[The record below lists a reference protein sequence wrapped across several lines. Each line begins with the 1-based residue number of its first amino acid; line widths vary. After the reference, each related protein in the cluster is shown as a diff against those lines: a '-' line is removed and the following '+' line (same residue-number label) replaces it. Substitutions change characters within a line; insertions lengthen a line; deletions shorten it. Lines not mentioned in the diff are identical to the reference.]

1 MATITK
7 RGGAWL
13 CQVRRKGFPHRAK
26 AFSSRTEA
34 AAWGRSIE
42 ADMDRGSHVSDRQ
55 AEETTLADLLERYM
69 EEISPKKRSGNSD
82 KSRVA
87 AVKKRLGAYKLTA
100 LTPQLLAEYRDEKL
114 RTLNPQTV
122 IHHLALINRTLTLA
136 TREWG
141 IVLPGGVPKV
151 VKPKLPPGRDRRV
164 QQGELDAIIAATES
178 AVLADLVPFAVETG
192 MRRGEVLALDWE
204 YIDFHRRTAYIPK
217 TKTDTPRTVPLS
229 SRALAILQKRQEVGE
244 GAPFAMSEDAVTT
257 AFMRAVRRA
266 RAVYEAACVAEGKP
280 PSGRWLVGIRLH
292 DLRHEATSR
301 FFERGLSVMEVTTIT
316 GHKTMEMLKRY
327 THLRAQDVALKLG

>member
-1 MATITK
+1 MATFTK
-7 RGGAWL
+7 RDGAWRA
-13 CQVRRKGFPHRAK
+13 QVRKKGHPLLSKTFTTK
-26 AFSSRTEA
+26 A
-34 AAWGRSIE
+34 AAERWARSLEAGIE
-42 ADMDRGSHVSDRQ
+42 QGVHLPNRQ
-55 AEETTLADLLERYM
+55 AEGTTLADLLDRYLT
-69 EEISPKKRSGNSD
+69 EVSPTKRSGNSD
-82 KSRVA
+82 TSRVA
-87 AVKKRLGAYKLTA
+87 AIKKRLGAYKLTA

-122 IHHLALINRTLTLA
+122 IHHLALINRALTLA

-164 QQGELDAIIAATES
+164 QQGELDALIAATES
-178 AVLADLVPFAVETG
+178 PVLAELIPFAVETG
-192 MRRGEVLALDWE
+192 MRRGEMLALDWE
-204 YIDFHRRTAYIPK
+204 YIDFQRRTAYLPK

-229 SRALAILQKRQEVGE
+229 TKALAILQQRQEAGE
-244 GAPFAMSEDAVTT
+244 GAPFAMQGDAATT

-266 RAVYEAACVAEGKP
+266 RRVYEAACMAEGKS
-280 PSGRWLVGIRLH
+280 PSARWLVGIRLH

-301 FFERGLSVMEVTTIT
+301 FFEKGLSVMEVTTIT

-327 THLRAQDVALKLG
+327 THLRASDVALKLG

>member
-1 MATITK
+1 MATISK
-7 RGGAWL
+7 HRGKWK
-13 CQVRRKGFPHRAK
+13 CQVRKQGYPTRSKSFLSMTDAEK
-26 AFSSRTEA
+26 
-34 AAWGRSIE
+34 WGRSVE
-42 ADMDRGSHVSDRQ
+42 AEMDRGVHVPDKE
-55 AEETTLADLLERYM
+55 ADGTTLADLLGRYLL
-69 EEISPKKRSGNSD
+69 EISPAKRSGNSD

-87 AVKKRLGAYKLTA
+87 AVTKRLGAYKLTA
-100 LTPQLLAEYRDEKL
+100 LTPKLLAEYRDEKL

-141 IVLPGGVPKV
+141 FVLPGGVPKV

-164 QQGELDAIIAATES
+164 QQGELEAIIAATES
-178 AVLADLVPFAVETG
+178 PVLADLIPFAVETG
-192 MRRGEVLALDWE
+192 MRRGEMLALDWE
-204 YIDFHRRTAYIPK
+204 YIDFQRRTAYLPK

-229 SRALAILQKRQEVGE
+229 TKALAILQKRQEAGE
-244 GAPFAMSEDAVTT
+244 GVPFAMQEDAATT

-266 RAVYEAACVAEGKP
+266 RAVYEAACLAEGKP
-280 PSGRWLVGIRLH
+280 PLPRWLVGIRLH

-301 FFERGLSVMEVTTIT
+301 FFEKGLSVMEVMTIT

-327 THLRAQDVALKLG
+327 THLQAADVALKLG

>member
-13 CQVRRKGFPHRAK
+13 CQVRRRGYPARSKTFQSRADAEK
-26 AFSSRTEA
+26 
-34 AAWGRSIE
+34 WGRLLE
-42 ADMDRGSHVSDRQ
+42 AEMDRGVHLPNRE
-55 AEETTLADLLERYM
+55 AEGTTLADLLDRYLT
-69 EEISPKKRSGNSD
+69 EVSPKKRSGNSD
-82 KSRVA
+82 PSRVA

-122 IHHLALINRTLTLA
+122 IHHLALINRALTLA

-178 AVLADLVPFAVETG
+178 PVLADLIPFAVETG
-192 MRRGEVLALDWE
+192 MRRGEMLALDWE
-204 YIDFHRRTAYIPK
+204 YIDFDRRTAYLPK

-229 SRALAILQKRQEVGE
+229 TKALAILQRRQEAGE
-244 GAPFAMSEDAVTT
+244 GVPFAMQEDAVTT

-266 RAVYEAACVAEGKP
+266 RAAYEAACVAEGKS
-280 PSGRWLVGIRLH
+280 PSARWLVGIRLH

-301 FFERGLSVMEVTTIT
+301 FFEKGLSVMEVTTIT

>member
-1 MATITK
+1 MATFTK
-7 RGGAWL
+7 RDGAWRA
-13 CQVRRKGFPHRAK
+13 QVRKKGHPLLSKTFTTK
-26 AFSSRTEA
+26 A
-34 AAWGRSIE
+34 AAERWARSLEASIE
-42 ADMDRGSHVSDRQ
+42 QGVHLPNRQ
-55 AEETTLADLLERYM
+55 AEGTTLADLLDRYLA
-69 EEISPKKRSGNSD
+69 EVSPKKRSGNSD

-87 AVKKRLGAYKLTA
+87 VVKKRLGAYKLTA

-141 IVLPGGVPKV
+141 FVLPGGVPKV

-164 QQGELDAIIAATES
+164 QQGELDAIVAATLS
-178 AVLADLVPFAVETG
+178 PVLTDLIPFAVETG
-192 MRRGEVLALDWE
+192 MRRGEMLALDWE
-204 YIDFHRRTAYIPK
+204 YIDFQRRTAYIPK

-229 SRALAILQKRQEVGE
+229 TKALAILQKRQEA
-244 GAPFAMSEDAVTT
+244 GAGVPFAMQEDAVST

-266 RAVYEAACVAEGKP
+266 RRVYEAACMAEGKP
-280 PSGRWLVGIRLH
+280 PSARWLVDIRLH

-301 FFERGLSVMEVTTIT
+301 FFEKGLSVMEVTTIT

>member
-1 MATITK
+1 
-7 RGGAWL
+7 
-13 CQVRRKGFPHRAK
+13 
-26 AFSSRTEA
+26 
-34 AAWGRSIE
+34 
-42 ADMDRGSHVSDRQ
+42 
-55 AEETTLADLLERYM
+55 
-69 EEISPKKRSGNSD
+69 
-82 KSRVA
+82 
-87 AVKKRLGAYKLTA
+87 
-100 LTPQLLAEYRDEKL
+100 KL

-122 IHHLALINRTLTLA
+122 IHHLALINRALTLA

-164 QQGELDAIIAATES
+164 QQGELDAIVAATLS
-178 AVLADLVPFAVETG
+178 PVLADLIPFAVETG
-192 MRRGEVLALDWE
+192 MRRGEMLTLDWE
-204 YIDFHRRTAYIPK
+204 FIDFARRTAYLPK

-229 SRALAILQKRQEVGE
+229 TKALATLQKRQEAGQGV
-244 GAPFAMSEDAVTT
+244 PFAMQEDAVTT

-266 RAVYEAACVAEGKP
+266 RAVYEAACVVEGKP
-280 PSGRWLVGIRLH
+280 PSGRWLIGIRLH

-301 FFERGLSVMEVTTIT
+301 FFEKGLSVMEVTTIT

>member
-26 AFSSRTEA
+26 AFSSHADA
-34 AAWGRSIE
+34 AAWGRSLE
-42 ADMDRGSHVSDRQ
+42 AEMDRGVHVPDRQ
-55 AEETTLADLLERYM
+55 AESTTLADLLDRYLT
-69 EEISPKKRSGNSD
+69 EISPTKRSGNSD
-82 KSRVA
+82 NSRVA
-87 AVKKRLGAYKLTA
+87 AITRRLGAYKLTA
-100 LTPQLLAEYRDEKL
+100 LTPKLLAEYRDEKL

-122 IHHLALINRTLTLA
+122 IHHLALINRALTLA

-141 IVLPGGVPKV
+141 FVLPGGVPKV
-151 VKPKLPPGRDRRV
+151 VKPKLPSGRDRRV
-164 QQGELDAIIAATES
+164 QQGELDAIVAATAS
-178 AVLADLVPFAVETG
+178 AVLADLIPFAVETG
-192 MRRGEVLALDWE
+192 MRRGEILALDWE
-204 YIDFHRRTAYIPK
+204 FIDFHRRTAYIPK

-229 SRALAILQKRQEVGE
+229 TKALAILQKRQEAGE
-244 GAPFAMSEDAVTT
+244 GVPFAMQEDAVTT

-266 RAVYEAACVAEGKP
+266 RAVYEAACAAEGKP

-301 FFERGLSVMEVTTIT
+301 FFEKGLSVMEVTTIT

-327 THLRAQDVALKLG
+327 THLRAADVALRLG

>member
-1 MATITK
+1 MATISRY
-7 RGGAWL
+7 RGKWR
-13 CQVRRKGFPHRAK
+13 CQVRKLGYPTRSKTFVARAD
-26 AFSSRTEA
+26 AER
-34 AAWGRSIE
+34 WGRFIE
-42 ADMDRGSHVSDRQ
+42 AEIDRGVHVPHKQ
-55 AEETTLADLLERYM
+55 AEDTTLADLLGRYLQ
-69 EEISPKKRSGNSD
+69 EISPAKRSGNSD
-82 KSRVA
+82 KGRVEA
-87 AVKKRLGAYKLTA
+87 INKLLGPYKLTA
-100 LTPQLLAEYRDEKL
+100 LTPRLLAEYRDEKL
-114 RTLNPQTV
+114 RTLGPQTV
-122 IHHLALINRTLTLA
+122 IHHLALINRALTLA

-164 QQGELDAIIAATES
+164 QQGEIDAIVAATES

-217 TKTDTPRTVPLS
+217 TKTDIPRTVPLS
-229 SRALAILQKRQEVGE
+229 TKALAILQKRQGVSE
-244 GAPFAMSEDAVTT
+244 GVPFAMSEDAVTT

-301 FFERGLSVMEVTTIT
+301 FFEKGLNVMEVMTIT

-327 THLRAQDVALKLG
+327 THLRAHDVALKLG